1 MSATDDH
8 AAGQATGHRDEEAA
22 HAFIE
27 RVAMTFASFGF
38 PRMAARVL
46 MTLECAEEDGLTARD
61 LAERLDASPAAIS
74 GAVRTLTNMGLIFR
88 DPVRGSRRD
97 VYRLPDDPWYEMAM
111 AKGNIYKQF
120 ADLTMDGV
128 DAVGGPTTNAGRR
141 VGELH
146 DFFLFIGVEIED
158 LFVRWREVRA
168 AGRAGTG

>member
-1 MSATDDH
+1 MSAVDDH
-8 AAGQATGHRDEEAA
+8 PAGERDEEAV

-27 RVAMTFASFGF
+27 RVAMTLASFGF
-38 PRMAARVL
+38 PRMSARVL

-74 GAVRTLTNMGLIFR
+74 GAVRNLTNMGLIYR

-120 ADLTMDGV
+120 ADLTMDGI
-128 DAVGGPTTNAGRR
+128 DAVGGAKSQAGRR
-141 VGELH
+141 VRELH
-146 DFFLFIGVEIED
+146 DFFMFIGGEIEE
-158 LFVRWREVRA
+158 LFVKWGEIKAEIRKR
-168 AGRAGTG
+168 

>member
-1 MSATDDH
+1 MSATDVH
-8 AAGQATGHRDEEAA
+8 HPAGHRDEEAV

-27 RVAMTFASFGF
+27 RIAMTLASFGF

-97 VYRLPDDPWYEMAM
+97 IYRLPDDPWYEMAM

-120 ADLTMDGV
+120 ADLTIDGI
-128 DAVGGPTTNAGRR
+128 DAVGGKQTRAGGR
-141 VGELH
+141 VRELH
-146 DFFLFIGVEIED
+146 DFFTFVGGEIED
-158 LFVRWREVRA
+158 LFVKWREVKARGA
-168 AGRAGTG
+168 

>member
-8 AAGQATGHRDEEAA
+8 AAGPRDEEAV

-27 RVAMTFASFGF
+27 RIAMTLANLGF
-38 PRMAARVL
+38 PRMSGRVL

-97 VYRLPDDPWYEMAM
+97 VYRLPEDPWYEMAM

-120 ADLTMDGV
+120 ADLTVDGI
-128 DAVGGPTTNAGRR
+128 DAVGGTTTQAGRR
-141 VGELH
+141 VRELH
-146 DFFLFIGVEIED
+146 NFFLFIGGEMED
-158 LFVRWREVRA
+158 LFMKWSEIKATTRGDA
-168 AGRAGTG
+168 